1 MTIAMI
7 QVYGAVAV
15 AAEQSTDRSV
25 PRDIKIM
32 IASFGTIDTQA
43 EVEGWLGDLL
53 RGKANLSSSPK
64 LSNEDRLTNPDLA
77 AESVYVN
84 WKEKKV
90 EYWRESEAVRQE
102 NIRRSQI
109 LLGLKTKVLSDA
121 SQRYVPLGRDYLQSA
136 IRRQKAGRLIKLVD
150 RGNMTIQQTEKAIKG
165 TSADVVNGADC
176 ILSVVLGDREE
187 KSKTIPVDN
196 VGTMIKRSV
205 YTAPYVCKVRDLNGD
220 MLFSCNGDVSE
231 NVTSDNVVQTTTSDP
246 ARRLIEKVCERVA
259 QEMVA
264 YFTVEIRFKIKVPDS
279 MDADDVQIMVDGREI
294 EGESA
299 KVLACEHV
307 IKAELEG
314 CKPICRN
321 IEIEEGEECKLVK
334 LNFKKMK

>member
-1 MTIAMI
+1 MTVAMI
-7 QVYGAVAV
+7 QAYVAIAA
-15 AAEQSTDRSV
+15 AAEHSTDRYA
-25 PRDIKIM
+25 PQDIKIM

-53 RGKANLSSSPK
+53 RSKANPSSSPK

-77 AESVYVN
+77 AESVYIN

-121 SQRYVPLGRDYLQSA
+121 SQRYVTLGRDYLQSA
-136 IRRQKAGRLIKLVD
+136 IRRQKIGRLIKLVD

-165 TSADVVNGADC
+165 SSADVVNGADC
-176 ILSVVLGDREE
+176 ILSVVLGDHEE
-187 KSKTIPVDN
+187 KTKTIPVDN
-196 VGTMIKRSV
+196 VGTTIKRLV
-205 YTAPYVCKVRDLNGD
+205 YTVPYVCKVRDLNGN
-220 MLFSCNGDVSE
+220 MLFSCDGDVSE
-231 NVTSDNVVQTTTSDP
+231 KITSDNVVQTTTSDP
-246 ARRLIEKVCERVA
+246 ARILVEKVCERVA
-259 QEMVA
+259 QEIVA

-279 MDADDVQIMVDGREI
+279 MDADDVQIMVDNREI
-294 EGESA
+294 EGESV

-307 IKAELEG
+307 VKAKLEG

-321 IEIEEGEECKLVK
+321 VAVGEGEEYKLVK
-334 LNFKKMK
+334 LNFKKEK